1 MRLAVIDANI
11 ALSWVLSDEPSS
23 KAILRL
29 LDDFIAEKVRLIAP
43 SLWEYEVHNV
53 LRVSIA
59 RDRINEQQAQRA
71 SQSLLKLRIELYEF
85 RPLLIDAW
93 NLALAYNLSIYD
105 ASYLALANQQRCE
118 FYSSDRQLIK
128 AAQKS
133 GLIHLPEEF

>member
-1 MRLAVIDANI
+1 VRLAVIDANI